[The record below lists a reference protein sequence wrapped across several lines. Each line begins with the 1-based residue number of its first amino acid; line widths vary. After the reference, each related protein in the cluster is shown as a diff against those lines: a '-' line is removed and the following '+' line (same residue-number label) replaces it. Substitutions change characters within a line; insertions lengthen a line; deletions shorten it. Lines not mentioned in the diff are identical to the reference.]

1 MLIGDAARRSG
12 VPPKTL
18 RYYEDIGLIDAPE
31 RSTSGYRD
39 YDEQVLERL
48 AFIRSSQALGLSLSE
63 IRGIIA
69 LRDGGETPCSHVLD
83 LVQRRSSKIDQT
95 IRDLKA
101 LKADLGQ
108 LLERSQHLD
117 PADCD
122 PSRVCHLIATGSP
135 LPGRPPPERPGGGSA
150 E

>member
-12 VPPKTL
+12 VPPKTM
-18 RYYEDIGLIDAPE
+18 RYYEDIGLLDPPE
-31 RSTSGYRD
+31 RSPSGYRH
-39 YDEQVLERL
+39 YDDQVLERL
-48 AFIRSSQALGLSLSE
+48 AFIRSSQALGLSLGE
-63 IRGIIA
+63 IRSIIA
-69 LRDGGETPCSHVLD
+69 LRDGGVTPCSHVLE
-83 LVQRRSSKIDQT
+83 LVQRRSSEIDQT

-122 PSRVCHLIATGSP
+122 PSRVCHLIATVSP
-135 LPGRPPPERPGGGSA
+135 APERPSA
-150 E
+150 